1 MRCAFFERQRLS
13 TLIVQGAKQ
22 MSSQDKYVLAYRKYL
37 NAVSTLS
44 LAEESLDVQIA
55 IEALKE
61 EYLVEVFNIIYFGS
75 PTAGRLAVEERKLY
89 TARIVATASSQLL
102 DS

>member
-1 MRCAFFERQRLS
+1 
-13 TLIVQGAKQ
+13 

-75 PTAGRLAVEERKLY
+75 PAAAQLAVEERKVY
-89 TARIVATASSQLL
+89 TARIVATASSELL
-102 DS
+102 DN